1 MIAPVLHCVPPPMRT
16 LLSIPALLL
25 GLALLVPTVHAQ
37 ADVHLG
43 HSAADHVESGTFVV
57 KAGPDGDLICEHANE
72 AEVAALRSTPG
83 APPNFTVFSSTNTEQ
98 EISGMRILLRA
109 TDQLLEF
116 PGALLAFR
124 RAAARWERAI
134 STPITTVIDVDF
146 GPNRFN
152 GGPFPPNVLASAS
165 TAARTFA
172 GIGPDEIVDALLE
185 QNGDDPQLA
194 ALYSA
199 IPLPTPTTAGT
210 SLQRA
215 VVARPLAQAY
225 GYLPAEAD
233 PDPVENPFGEFPTI
247 GFNAAFSW
255 DVNPDDGVNP
265 GQFDFEAVAVHEMG
279 HSLGFTSIIGNG
291 GPPNNFFNV
300 LDLFR
305 VR

>member
-98 EISGMRILLRA
+98 EISGMRI
-109 TDQLLEF
+109 
-116 PGALLAFR
+116 FR

-172 GIGPDEIVDALLE
+172 GIGPDEIVDVLLE